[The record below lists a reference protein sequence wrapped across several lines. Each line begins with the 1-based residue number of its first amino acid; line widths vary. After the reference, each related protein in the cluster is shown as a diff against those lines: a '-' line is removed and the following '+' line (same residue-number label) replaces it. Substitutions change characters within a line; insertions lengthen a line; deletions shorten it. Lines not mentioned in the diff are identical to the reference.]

1 METMK
6 VMFPFLIMLVVNN
19 CTNIDAIIFDNHFQ
33 SVIEKVEEYERQS
46 FCSFIKIDTMF
57 EK

>member
-19 CTNIDAIIFDNHFQ
+19 CTNTNIDAIIFDNHFQ
-33 SVIEKVEEYERQS
+33 SVIEKVEEYGR
-46 FCSFIKIDTMF
+46 
-57 EK
+57 

>member
-19 CTNIDAIIFDNHFQ
+19 CINIDAIIFDSDFQ
-33 SVIEKVEEYERQS
+33 IVIERAEEYERQS